1 VQQVGVPLV
10 GSLDVQRERAE
21 RRPARGLEHHR
32 HAAMVETEAAVL
44 FGAVRRQQACFARQR
59 VQFAPQRLL
68 RTMRTLTRIVLV
80 GDDLVGDE
88 AADAIT

>member
-1 VQQVGVPLV
+1 
-10 GSLDVQRERAE
+10 
-21 RRPARGLEHHR
+21 
-32 HAAMVETEAAVL
+32 MVETEAAVL

-88 AADAIT
+88 AADAITQRRQLGGKLEIDHNA